1 MDLLDNFESKYL
13 ASLGR
18 AEVDLSSTVLE
29 AVSGRGG
36 EEHRRQQSRHLSI
49 DGLSCRVMMMMSK
62 PKLQLGLSGFP

>member
-13 ASLGR
+13 VSLGR

-36 EEHRRQQSRHLSI
+36 EEHRRQQSRHRYL
-49 DGLSCRVMMMMSK
+49 LTACRVMMMSK

>member
-13 ASLGR
+13 VSLGR

-36 EEHRRQQSRHLSI
+36 EEHRRQQSRHL
-49 DGLSCRVMMMMSK
+49 LMACRVMMMSK